1 MFQESF
7 PAWRRGLWTAAVRAG
22 SPACVWTMSTQCQC
36 WVKTQKV
43 FKLRTFAPVYKYTS
57 VYTMSLEIIV
67 EQWSTKNSCSNHNG
81 SWFDSLVFQMN
92 LVTYSLKNR
101 HAWDLVVAILAALLM
116 FGTHTHTPCLS
127 LPFLFPPS
135 PLLRCSFLYEQVKL
149 HHIETK
155 VSQSKTLNTV

>member
-43 FKLRTFAPVYKYTS
+43 FKLRTFARVYKYTS

-67 EQWSTKNSCSNHNG
+67 EQWSTKNFCSNHNG

-101 HAWDLVVAILAALLM
+101 HAWDLVVAILAALPM
-116 FGTHTHTPCLS
+116 FGTHTHSHMSPFLSSS
-127 LPFLFPPS
+127 LPLHCCAVASFMNKS
-135 PLLRCSFLYEQVKL
+135 NYITLRQKF
-149 HHIETK
+149 HRARP
-155 VSQSKTLNTV
+155 